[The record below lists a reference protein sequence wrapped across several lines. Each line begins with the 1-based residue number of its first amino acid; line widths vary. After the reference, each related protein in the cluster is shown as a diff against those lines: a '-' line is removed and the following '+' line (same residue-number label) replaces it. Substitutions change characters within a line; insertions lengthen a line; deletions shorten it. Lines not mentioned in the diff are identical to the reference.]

1 MSTELELLKDISDK
15 LTQLL
20 ILTRL
25 ENSKEIA
32 DFKEEIDNDP
42 ILQSILKLTDGTLS
56 SANIKEKVK
65 AQTGES
71 ERTITRRIATLMEKG
86 ALIAIRK
93 GKEIYYDK
101 SGLYD

>member
-1 MSTELELLKDISDK
+1 MSAELELLKDISDK

-25 ENSKEIA
+25 ENSKAIA

-42 ILQSILKLTDGTLS
+42 ILQTILKLADGILS
-56 SANIKEKVK
+56 SANIKQKVK
-65 AQTGES
+65 EQTGES
-71 ERTITRRIATLMEKG
+71 ERTISRRIATLMEKG

-93 GKEIYYDK
+93 GKEIYYDN
-101 SGLYD
+101 SGLYG